1 MAKNLLIENL
11 RGNDKTGHLFEANGT
26 FVAYKTGFPTLDFNL
41 GSKVNVYNGNEVVD
55 TYTSLGIAS
64 GSIIEIIGKSH
75 TGKTTLAIQIA
86 ANIVRP
92 FSNGTVLHYDLE
104 GGTNYTRIG
113 ALTKYTPD
121 EMKEGKYI
129 LRQTNCSIEEIKMTI
144 AKIYNEKINNP
155 DVYMYDTGKVN
166 EFGEPIRTY
175 EPTCMIIDS
184 VPSMHS
190 FINENTKDG
199 QKTLEEI
206 SSQTDKMRLTAE
218 IGRFLAE
225 SIEMLKNANIT
236 LFLINHIKTKPG
248 MGVPQAPELAYL
260 KQDET
265 LPAGKAVQYYTN
277 TLIRLTAIG
286 AEKFTEE
293 EHGFNGFGATA
304 LFIKNRTNVNGSIA
318 PLVFDKVK
326 GYDSLRS
333 SIKYAKDIGMLGGNK
348 NGYYFVNNKEMKFT
362 MVNAH
367 KDFANNREL
376 YKIMYNHIIP
386 TLETCLSKIEPED
399 MEVIEEEMD
408 Y

>member
-1 MAKNLLIENL
+1 M
-11 RGNDKTGHLFEANGT
+11 
-26 FVAYKTGFPTLDFNL
+26 
-41 GSKVNVYNGNEVVD
+41 
-55 TYTSLGIAS
+55 
-64 GSIIEIIGKSH
+64 
-75 TGKTTLAIQIA
+75 AIQIA

-92 FSNGTVLHYDLE
+92 FANGTVIHYDLE

-129 LRQTNCSIEEIKMTI
+129 LRQSNCSIEEIKKTI
-144 AKIYNEKINNP
+144 AKIYNEKTNNP
-155 DVYMYDTGKVN
+155 DMYMYETGKVN

-206 SSQTDKMRLTAE
+206 STQTDKMRLTAE

-225 SIEMLKNANIT
+225 SLEKIKNANII

-265 LPAGKAVQYYTN
+265 LKLQ
-277 TLIRLTAIG
+277 
-286 AEKFTEE
+286 E
-293 EHGFNGFGATA
+293 GF
-304 LFIKNRTNVNGSIA
+304 
-318 PLVFDKVK
+318 
-326 GYDSLRS
+326 
-333 SIKYAKDIGMLGGNK
+333 
-348 NGYYFVNNKEMKFT
+348 
-362 MVNAH
+362 
-367 KDFANNREL
+367 
-376 YKIMYNHIIP
+376 
-386 TLETCLSKIEPED
+386 
-399 MEVIEEEMD
+399 
-408 Y
+408 

>member
-1 MAKNLLIENL
+1 
-11 RGNDKTGHLFEANGT
+11 
-26 FVAYKTGFPTLDFNL
+26 
-41 GSKVNVYNGNEVVD
+41 
-55 TYTSLGIAS
+55 
-64 GSIIEIIGKSH
+64 
-75 TGKTTLAIQIA
+75 
-86 ANIVRP
+86 
-92 FSNGTVLHYDLE
+92 
-104 GGTNYTRIG
+104 
-113 ALTKYTPD
+113 
-121 EMKEGKYI
+121 MKEGKYI
-129 LRQTNCSIEEIKMTI
+129 LRQSNCSIEEIKKTI
-144 AKIYNEKINNP
+144 AKIYNEKTNNP
-155 DVYMYDTGKVN
+155 DMYMYETGKVN

-206 SSQTDKMRLTAE
+206 STQTDKMRLTAE

-225 SIEMLKNANIT
+225 SLEMIKNANII

-286 AEKFTEE
+286 AEKYLPE
-293 EHGFNGFGATA
+293 EHGFNGFGVVAQ
-304 LFIKNRTNVNGSIA
+304 FIKNRTNTNGSLA
-318 PLVFDKVK
+318 PLVFDKVH

-333 SIKYAKDIGMLGGNK
+333 SIKYAKDIGMLAGNK

-376 YKIMYNHIIP
+376 YKIMYEHIIP